1 MEEAKTAAEQTKD
14 ERSVRFPGQKAARRT
29 LVSFVLYA
37 VLFSRMRLIAG
48 LLAAVPFL
56 CGLLFFEEKT
66 NTRRLLTALLL
77 SIPFLSLSL
86 IWLYAFR
93 VYTLAAWLVPWLASA
108 AAFGADAWYK
118 QRAKAD
124 RTALLRFLLVTAVL
138 YSCLL
143 T

>member
-1 MEEAKTAAEQTKD
+1 MEEAKTAAEQTK
-14 ERSVRFPGQKAARRT
+14 ERSVRFPVQKAARRT
-29 LVSFVLYA
+29 FVSFALYA
-37 VLFSRMRLIAG
+37 VLFGRMRLIAG
-48 LLAAVPFL
+48 LLAAIPFL
-56 CGLLFFEEKT
+56 CGMLFFEKKT
-66 NTRRLLTALLL
+66 NAWRLLTALLL

-93 VYTLAAWLVPWLASA
+93 VYTLAAWLVPWLVSA

-118 QRAKAD
+118 QRANAD
-124 RTALLRFLLVTAVL
+124 RAVLLRFVLVTAVL

>member
-1 MEEAKTAAEQTKD
+1 MEKAKTAAEQTK
-14 ERSVRFPGQKAARRT
+14 ERSVRFPVQKAARRT
-29 LVSFVLYA
+29 FVSFALYA
-37 VLFSRMRLIAG
+37 VLFGRMRLIAG
-48 LLAAVPFL
+48 LLAAIPFL
-56 CGLLFFEEKT
+56 CGMLFFEKKT
-66 NTRRLLTALLL
+66 NAWRLLTALLL

-93 VYTLAAWLVPWLASA
+93 VYTLAAWLVPWLVSA

-124 RTALLRFLLVTAVL
+124 RAVLLRSVLVTAVL

>member
-1 MEEAKTAAEQTKD
+1 MEKAKTAEQTKD
-14 ERSVRFPGQKAARRT
+14 ERQVRFSVSAAARRT
-29 LVSFVLYA
+29 FVSFALYA
-37 VLFSRMRLIAG
+37 VLFGRMRLIVG
-48 LLAAVPFL
+48 LLAAIPFL
-56 CGLLFFEEKT
+56 CGLLFFEGKT
-66 NTRRLLTALLL
+66 NVRRLLTALLL

-86 IWLYAFR
+86 VWLYAFR

-124 RTALLRFLLVTAVL
+124 RTALLRFVLVTAVL

>member
-1 MEEAKTAAEQTKD
+1 MEKAKTAEQTKA
-14 ERSVRFPGQKAARRT
+14 ERSVRFPVYKAARRT
-29 LVSFVLYA
+29 LLSFVLYA
-37 VLFSRMRLIAG
+37 VLFGRMRLIAG
-48 LLAAVPFL
+48 LLAAIPFL
-56 CGLLFFEEKT
+56 CGMLFFEGKT
-66 NTRRLLTALLL
+66 RAWRLVTALLL

-86 IWLYAFR
+86 VWLYAFR

-124 RTALLRFLLVTAVL
+124 RAVLLRFVLVTAVL

>member
-1 MEEAKTAAEQTKD
+1 MEKAKTAEQTKD
-14 ERSVRFPGQKAARRT
+14 ERQVRFSVSAAARRT
-29 LVSFVLYA
+29 LLSFVLYA
-37 VLFSRMRLIAG
+37 VLFGRMRLIAG
-48 LLAAVPFL
+48 LLAAIPFL
-56 CGLLFFEEKT
+56 CGLLFFEGKT
-66 NTRRLLTALLL
+66 NVRRLLTALLL

-93 VYTLAAWLVPWLASA
+93 VYTLAAGLEPWLVSG

-124 RTALLRFLLVTAVL
+124 RALLLRFVLVTAVL

>member
-1 MEEAKTAAEQTKD
+1 MEEAKTAAEQTK
-14 ERSVRFPGQKAARRT
+14 ERSVRFPVQKAARRT

-37 VLFSRMRLIAG
+37 VLFGRMRLIAG
-48 LLAAVPFL
+48 LLAAIPFL
-56 CGLLFFEEKT
+56 CGMLFFEGKT
-66 NTRRLLTALLL
+66 RTWRLLTALLL

-93 VYTLAAWLVPWLASA
+93 VYTLAAWLVPWLVSG

-124 RTALLRFLLVTAVL
+124 RAVLLRFVLVTAVL

>member
-1 MEEAKTAAEQTKD
+1 MEKAKTAEQTKD
-14 ERSVRFPGQKAARRT
+14 ERQVRFSVSAAARRT
-29 LVSFVLYA
+29 FVSFALYA
-37 VLFSRMRLIAG
+37 VLFGRMRLIAG
-48 LLAAVPFL
+48 LLAAIPFL
-56 CGLLFFEEKT
+56 CGMLFFEGKT
-66 NTRRLLTALLL
+66 RARRLLTALLL

-86 IWLYAFR
+86 VWLYAFR
-93 VYTLAAWLVPWLASA
+93 VYTLAAWLVPWLVSA

-124 RTALLRFLLVTAVL
+124 RALLLRFVLVTAVL

>member
-1 MEEAKTAAEQTKD
+1 MEKAKTAEQTKD
-14 ERSVRFPGQKAARRT
+14 ERQVRFSVSAAARRT
-29 LVSFVLYA
+29 LLSFVLYA
-37 VLFSRMRLIAG
+37 VLFGRMRLIAG
-48 LLAAVPFL
+48 LLAAIPFL
-56 CGLLFFEEKT
+56 CGLLFFEGKT
-66 NTRRLLTALLL
+66 NVRRLLTALLL

-86 IWLYAFR
+86 IWLCAFR
-93 VYTLAAWLVPWLASA
+93 VYTLAAWLVPWLVSA

-124 RTALLRFLLVTAVL
+124 RALLLRFVLVTAVL

>member
-1 MEEAKTAAEQTKD
+1 MEEAKTAAEQTK
-14 ERSVRFPGQKAARRT
+14 ERSVRFPVQKAARRT

-86 IWLYAFR
+86 VWLYAFR

-108 AAFGADAWYK
+108 AAFGADALYK

-124 RTALLRFLLVTAVL
+124 RTALLRFVLVTAVL

>member
-1 MEEAKTAAEQTKD
+1 MEETKTAAEQTK
-14 ERSVRFPGQKAARRT
+14 ERSVRFPVQKAARRT

-48 LLAAVPFL
+48 LLAAIPFL
-56 CGLLFFEEKT
+56 CGMFFFEGKT
-66 NTRRLLTALLL
+66 RTWRLLTALLL

-93 VYTLAAWLVPWLASA
+93 VYTLAAWLVPWLVSA

-124 RTALLRFLLVTAVL
+124 RALLLRFVLVTAVL

>member
-1 MEEAKTAAEQTKD
+1 MEKAKTAEQTKD
-14 ERSVRFPGQKAARRT
+14 ERQVRFSVSAAARRT
-29 LVSFVLYA
+29 FVSFALYA
-37 VLFSRMRLIAG
+37 VLFGRMRLIAG
-48 LLAAVPFL
+48 LLAAIPFL
-56 CGLLFFEEKT
+56 CGLLFFEGKT
-66 NTRRLLTALLL
+66 NVRRLLTALLL

-86 IWLYAFR
+86 VWLYAFR

-124 RTALLRFLLVTAVL
+124 RTALLRFVLVTAVL

>member
-1 MEEAKTAAEQTKD
+1 MEEAKTAAEQTK
-14 ERSVRFPGQKAARRT
+14 ERSVRFPVQKAARRT

-37 VLFSRMRLIAG
+37 VLFGRMRLIAG
-48 LLAAVPFL
+48 LLAAIPFL
-56 CGLLFFEEKT
+56 CGMLFFEGKT
-66 NTRRLLTALLL
+66 RTWRLLTALLL

-86 IWLYAFR
+86 IWLCAFR
-93 VYTLAAWLVPWLASA
+93 VYTLAAWLVPWLVSA

-124 RTALLRFLLVTAVL
+124 RAVLLRFVLVTAVL

>member
-1 MEEAKTAAEQTKD
+1 MEKAKTAAEQTK
-14 ERSVRFPGQKAARRT
+14 ERSVRFPVQKAARRT

-37 VLFSRMRLIAG
+37 VLFGRMRLIAG
-48 LLAAVPFL
+48 LLAAIPFL
-56 CGLLFFEEKT
+56 CGMLFFEGKT
-66 NTRRLLTALLL
+66 RAWRLVTALLL

-86 IWLYAFR
+86 IWLCAFR
-93 VYTLAAWLVPWLASA
+93 VYTLAAWLVPWLVSA

-124 RTALLRFLLVTAVL
+124 RAVLLRFVLVTAVL

>member
-1 MEEAKTAAEQTKD
+1 MEKAKTAEQTKD
-14 ERSVRFPGQKAARRT
+14 ERQVRFSVSAAARRT
-29 LVSFVLYA
+29 FVSFALYA
-37 VLFSRMRLIAG
+37 VLFGRMRLIAG

-56 CGLLFFEEKT
+56 CGVLFFEGKT
-66 NTRRLLTALLL
+66 RTWRLLTALLL

-93 VYTLAAWLVPWLASA
+93 VYTLAAWLVPWLVSG
-108 AAFGADAWYK
+108 AAFGADSWYK

-124 RTALLRFLLVTAVL
+124 RALLLRFVLVTAVL

>member
-1 MEEAKTAAEQTKD
+1 MEEAKTAAEQTK
-14 ERSVRFPGQKAARRT
+14 ERSVRFPVQKAARRT
-29 LVSFVLYA
+29 FVSFALYA
-37 VLFSRMRLIAG
+37 VLFGRMRLIAG

-56 CGLLFFEEKT
+56 CGLLFFEGKT
-66 NTRRLLTALLL
+66 NVRRLLTALLL

-93 VYTLAAWLVPWLASA
+93 VYTLAAWLVPWLVSA

-124 RTALLRFLLVTAVL
+124 RAVLLRFVLVTAVL

>member
-1 MEEAKTAAEQTKD
+1 MEEAKTAAEQTK
-14 ERSVRFPGQKAARRT
+14 ERSVRFPVQKAARRT

-66 NTRRLLTALLL
+66 NIRRLLTALLL

-86 IWLYAFR
+86 VWLYAFR

-108 AAFGADAWYK
+108 AAFGVDAWYK
-118 QRAKAD
+118 QRAKAV
-124 RTALLRFLLVTAVL
+124 RTALLRFVLVTAVL

>member
-1 MEEAKTAAEQTKD
+1 MEKAKTAAEQTK
-14 ERSVRFPGQKAARRT
+14 ERSVRFPVQKAARRT
-29 LVSFVLYA
+29 FVSFALYA
-37 VLFSRMRLIAG
+37 VLFGRMRLIAG
-48 LLAAVPFL
+48 LLAAIPFL
-56 CGLLFFEEKT
+56 CGMLFFEKKT
-66 NTRRLLTALLL
+66 NAWRLLTALLL

-93 VYTLAAWLVPWLASA
+93 VYTLAAWLVPWLVSA

-118 QRAKAD
+118 QRANAD
-124 RTALLRFLLVTAVL
+124 RAVLLRFVLVTAVL

>member
-1 MEEAKTAAEQTKD
+1 MEKAKTAEQTKD
-14 ERSVRFPGQKAARRT
+14 ERQVRFSVSAAARRT
-29 LVSFVLYA
+29 LLSFALYA
-37 VLFSRMRLIAG
+37 VLFGRMRLIAG
-48 LLAAVPFL
+48 LLAAIPFL
-56 CGLLFFEEKT
+56 CGMLFFEGKT
-66 NTRRLLTALLL
+66 RTWRLLTALLL

-86 IWLYAFR
+86 VWLYAFR
-93 VYTLAAWLVPWLASA
+93 VYTLAAWLVPWLVSG

-124 RTALLRFLLVTAVL
+124 RALLLRFVLVTAVL

>member
-1 MEEAKTAAEQTKD
+1 MEKAKTAEQTK
-14 ERSVRFPGQKAARRT
+14 ERSVRFPVQKAARRT
-29 LVSFVLYA
+29 FVSFALYA
-37 VLFSRMRLIAG
+37 VLFGRMRLIAG
-48 LLAAVPFL
+48 LLAAIPFL
-56 CGLLFFEEKT
+56 CGMLFFEGKT
-66 NTRRLLTALLL
+66 RTWRLVTALLL

-93 VYTLAAWLVPWLASA
+93 VYTLAAWLVPWLVSA

-124 RTALLRFLLVTAVL
+124 RALLLRFVLVTAVL

>member
-1 MEEAKTAAEQTKD
+1 MEKAKTAEQTKD
-14 ERSVRFPGQKAARRT
+14 ERQVRFSVSAAARRT
-29 LVSFVLYA
+29 LLSFVLYA
-37 VLFSRMRLIAG
+37 VLFGRMRLIAG
-48 LLAAVPFL
+48 LLAAIPFL
-56 CGLLFFEEKT
+56 CGMLFFEGKT
-66 NTRRLLTALLL
+66 RTWRLLTALLL

-86 IWLYAFR
+86 IWLCAFR
-93 VYTLAAWLVPWLASA
+93 VYTLAAWLVPWLVSA

-124 RTALLRFLLVTAVL
+124 RALLLRFVLVTAVL

>member
-1 MEEAKTAAEQTKD
+1 MEEAKTAAEQTK
-14 ERSVRFPGQKAARRT
+14 ERSVRFPVQKAARRT
-29 LVSFVLYA
+29 FVSFALYA
-37 VLFSRMRLIAG
+37 VLFGRMRLIAG

-56 CGLLFFEEKT
+56 CGLLFFEGKT
-66 NTRRLLTALLL
+66 NVRRLLTALLL

-93 VYTLAAWLVPWLASA
+93 VYTLAAWLVPWLVSA
-108 AAFGADAWYK
+108 AAFGANAWYK

-124 RTALLRFLLVTAVL
+124 RAVLLRFVLVTAVL

>member
-1 MEEAKTAAEQTKD
+1 MEEAKTAAEQTK
-14 ERSVRFPGQKAARRT
+14 ERSVRFPVQKAARRT
-29 LVSFVLYA
+29 FVSFALYA
-37 VLFSRMRLIAG
+37 VLFGRMRLIAG
-48 LLAAVPFL
+48 LLAAIPFL
-56 CGLLFFEEKT
+56 CGLLFFEGKT
-66 NTRRLLTALLL
+66 NVRRLVTALLL

-86 IWLYAFR
+86 IWLCAFR
-93 VYTLAAWLVPWLASA
+93 VYTLAAWLVPWLVSA

-124 RTALLRFLLVTAVL
+124 RVLLLRFVLVTAVL

>member
-1 MEEAKTAAEQTKD
+1 MEKAKTAEQTKD
-14 ERSVRFPGQKAARRT
+14 ERQVRFSVSAAARRT
-29 LVSFVLYA
+29 FVSFALYA
-37 VLFSRMRLIAG
+37 VLFGRMRLIAG
-48 LLAAVPFL
+48 LLAAIPFL
-56 CGLLFFEEKT
+56 CGMLFFEEKT

-86 IWLYAFR
+86 VWLYAFR

-124 RTALLRFLLVTAVL
+124 RALLLRFVLVTAVL

>member
-1 MEEAKTAAEQTKD
+1 MEKAKTAEQTKD
-14 ERSVRFPGQKAARRT
+14 ERQVRFSVSAAARRT
-29 LVSFVLYA
+29 FVSFALYA
-37 VLFSRMRLIAG
+37 VLFGRMRLIAG
-48 LLAAVPFL
+48 LLAAIPFL
-56 CGLLFFEEKT
+56 CGMLFFEGKT
-66 NTRRLLTALLL
+66 RAWRLVTALLL

-93 VYTLAAWLVPWLASA
+93 VYTLAAWLVPWLVSA
-108 AAFGADAWYK
+108 TAFGADAWYK

-124 RTALLRFLLVTAVL
+124 RALLLRFVLVTAVL

>member
-1 MEEAKTAAEQTKD
+1 MEKAKTAEQTKD
-14 ERSVRFPGQKAARRT
+14 ERQVRFSVSAAARRT

-86 IWLYAFR
+86 IWLCAFR

-118 QRAKAD
+118 QRANAD
-124 RTALLRFLLVTAVL
+124 RAVLLRFVLVTAVL

>member
-1 MEEAKTAAEQTKD
+1 MEKAKTAEQTKD
-14 ERSVRFPGQKAARRT
+14 ERQVRFSVSAAARRT
-29 LVSFVLYA
+29 FVSFALYA
-37 VLFSRMRLIAG
+37 VLFGRMRLIAG
-48 LLAAVPFL
+48 LLAAIPFL

-93 VYTLAAWLVPWLASA
+93 VYTLAAWLVPWLVSA

-118 QRAKAD
+118 QRANAD
-124 RTALLRFLLVTAVL
+124 RALLLRFVLVTAVL

>member
-1 MEEAKTAAEQTKD
+1 MEEAKTAKQTKD
-14 ERSVRFPGQKAARRT
+14 ERQVRFSVSAAARRT
-29 LVSFVLYA
+29 FVSFVLYA

-56 CGLLFFEEKT
+56 CGLLFFERKT
-66 NTRRLLTALLL
+66 RTWRLLTALLL

-93 VYTLAAWLVPWLASA
+93 VYTLAAWLVPWLVSG

-124 RTALLRFLLVTAVL
+124 RALLLRFVLVTAVL

>member
-1 MEEAKTAAEQTKD
+1 MEEAKTAAEQTK
-14 ERSVRFPGQKAARRT
+14 ERSVRFPVQKAARRT

-48 LLAAVPFL
+48 LLAAIPFL
-56 CGLLFFEEKT
+56 CGLLFFEGKT
-66 NTRRLLTALLL
+66 NVRRLLTALLL

-86 IWLYAFR
+86 IWLCAFR
-93 VYTLAAWLVPWLASA
+93 VYTLAAWLVPWLVSA

-124 RTALLRFLLVTAVL
+124 RALLLRFVLVTAVL

>member
-1 MEEAKTAAEQTKD
+1 MEKAKTAEQTKD
-14 ERSVRFPGQKAARRT
+14 ERQVRFSVSAAARRT

-37 VLFSRMRLIAG
+37 VLFGRMRLIAG
-48 LLAAVPFL
+48 LLAAIPFL
-56 CGLLFFEEKT
+56 CGMLFFEGKT
-66 NTRRLLTALLL
+66 RAWRLVTALLL

-93 VYTLAAWLVPWLASA
+93 VYTLAAWLVPWLVSA

-124 RTALLRFLLVTAVL
+124 RALLLRFVLVTAVL

>member
-1 MEEAKTAAEQTKD
+1 MEKAKTAEQTKD
-14 ERSVRFPGQKAARRT
+14 ERQVRFSVSAAARRT
-29 LVSFVLYA
+29 FVSFALYA
-37 VLFSRMRLIAG
+37 VLFGRMRLIAG

-56 CGLLFFEEKT
+56 CGLLFFEKKT

-93 VYTLAAWLVPWLASA
+93 VYTLAAWLVPWLVAA

-124 RTALLRFLLVTAVL
+124 RALLLRFVLVTAVL

>member
-1 MEEAKTAAEQTKD
+1 MEKAKTAEQTK
-14 ERSVRFPGQKAARRT
+14 ERSVRFPVQKAARRT
-29 LVSFVLYA
+29 FVSFALYA
-37 VLFSRMRLIAG
+37 VLFGRMRLIAG
-48 LLAAVPFL
+48 LLAAIPFL
-56 CGLLFFEEKT
+56 CGMLFFEGKT
-66 NTRRLLTALLL
+66 RAWRLVTALLL

-93 VYTLAAWLVPWLASA
+93 VYTLAAWLVPWLVSA

-124 RTALLRFLLVTAVL
+124 RALLLRFVLVTAVL

>member
-1 MEEAKTAAEQTKD
+1 MEKAKTAEQTKD
-14 ERSVRFPGQKAARRT
+14 ERQVRFSVSAAARRT

-66 NTRRLLTALLL
+66 NAWRLLTALLL

-93 VYTLAAWLVPWLASA
+93 VYTLAAWLVPWLVSA

-118 QRAKAD
+118 QRANAD
-124 RTALLRFLLVTAVL
+124 RAVLLRFVLVTAVL

>member
-1 MEEAKTAAEQTKD
+1 MEEAKTAAEQTK
-14 ERSVRFPGQKAARRT
+14 ERSVRFPVQKAARRT
-29 LVSFVLYA
+29 FVSFALYA
-37 VLFSRMRLIAG
+37 VLFGRMRLIAG
-48 LLAAVPFL
+48 LLAAIPFL
-56 CGLLFFEEKT
+56 CGMLFFEGKT
-66 NTRRLLTALLL
+66 RAWRLVTALLL

-93 VYTLAAWLVPWLASA
+93 VYTLAAWLVPWLVSG

-118 QRAKAD
+118 QRAKAA
-124 RTALLRFLLVTAVL
+124 RALLLRFVLVTAVL

>member
-1 MEEAKTAAEQTKD
+1 MEKAKTAEQTKD
-14 ERSVRFPGQKAARRT
+14 ERQVRFSVSAAARRT

-48 LLAAVPFL
+48 LLAAIPFL
-56 CGLLFFEEKT
+56 CGMLFFEKKT
-66 NTRRLLTALLL
+66 NAWRLLTALLL

-93 VYTLAAWLVPWLASA
+93 VYTLAAWLVPWLVSA

-124 RTALLRFLLVTAVL
+124 RAVLLRFVLVTAVL